1 MGTLRV
7 AVVAC
12 MDPRLDPLR
21 ALGLGDGEAHVIRNA
36 GGLVTDDVVRSLV
49 VSQRV
54 LGTTAIVVLQ
64 HTDCGMEGLDE
75 AAVLDTLE
83 VEPPFALGAFD
94 SVDENL
100 RRTLAELRANPL
112 VAHTDDVRGYVFDV
126 VTGELHE
133 A

>member
-1 MGTLRV
+1 
-7 AVVAC
+7 

-36 GGLVTDDVVRSLV
+36 GGLVTDDVVRSLI

-83 VEPPFALGAFD
+83 VEPHFELGAFD

-126 VTGELHE
+126 ITGELHE